1 MYSSEYERA
10 KKEFVN
16 CLVFGIIGFGVPFYN
31 AFKEWLPIM
40 KREVFKIYSPQFH
53 THTHTPNTCL
63 FFL

>member
-1 MYSSEYERA
+1 MEQGGDSIMYSSEYERA

-40 KREVFKIYSPQFH
+40 KREKEKALSSVQKKE
-53 THTHTPNTCL
+53 
-63 FFL
+63 

>member
-1 MYSSEYERA
+1 MYSAEYERA

-40 KREVFKIYSPQFH
+40 KREKEKALSEGQSEQCSPSAAH
-53 THTHTPNTCL
+53 
-63 FFL
+63 